1 MTTQT
6 TLTYTLEE
14 FLTKFEQR
22 IDRQFAEVNQRMDRQ
37 FAEVNQRMDKQF
49 AEVNQKMD
57 RQFAEVNQK
66 MDKQFA
72 EVNQKFA
79 EVNQKFAEVNQTLTD
94 VKIGQADLFAKL
106 DGIDKRLSNQEF
118 FNRSFF
124 LAVIAALLG
133 VAAKLFGILPLD
145 K

>member
-6 TLTYTLEE
+6 TLTFTLEE

-22 IDRQFAEVNQRMDRQ
+22 ID
-37 FAEVNQRMDKQF
+37 
-49 AEVNQKMD
+49 QK
-57 RQFAEVNQK
+57 FAEVNQK

-72 EVNQKFA
+72 EVNQKMDQQFA
-79 EVNQKFAEVNQTLTD
+79 EVNQKLTEVNKQFAEVNQTLND
-94 VKIGQADLFAKL
+94 VKIGQADLSAKV

-124 LAVIAALLG
+124 LAVIASLLG
-133 VAAKLFGILPLD
+133 VAAKFFGVLPPD

>member
-14 FLTKFEQR
+14 FLTKFELR
-22 IDRQFAEVNQRMDRQ
+22 IDRQFAEVNQKMDKQ

-57 RQFAEVNQK
+57 
-66 MDKQFA
+66 KQFA
-72 EVNQKFA
+72 EVNQKFV
-79 EVNQKFAEVNQTLTD
+79 EVNQKFAEVNQTLID
-94 VKIGQADLFAKL
+94 VKIGQADLSAKV

-118 FNRSFF
+118 FNRSFL
-124 LAVIAALLG
+124 LAVIASLLG
-133 VAAKLFGILPLD
+133 IAAKLFGVLPID

>member
-6 TLTYTLEE
+6 TLTFTLEE
-14 FLTKFEQR
+14 FLTKFEQK
-22 IDRQFAEVNQRMDRQ
+22 
-37 FAEVNQRMDKQF
+37 MDK
-49 AEVNQKMD
+49 
-57 RQFAEVNQK
+57 QFAEVNQK

-72 EVNQKFA
+72 EVNQKMDKQFA
-79 EVNQKFAEVNQTLTD
+79 EVNQKMDKQFAEVDRKFVEVNRQFTEVNQSLTD
-94 VKIGQADLFAKL
+94 IKIGQADLSAKV

-124 LAVIAALLG
+124 LAVIASLLG
-133 VAAKLFGILPLD
+133 VAAKLFGVLPSD

>member
-22 IDRQFAEVNQRMDRQ
+22 IDRQFAEVNQKMDKQFAEVNQRMDRQ

-57 RQFAEVNQK
+57 
-66 MDKQFA
+66 KQFA
-72 EVNQKFA
+72 EVNQKF
-79 EVNQKFAEVNQTLTD
+79 VEVNQTLTD

-133 VAAKLFGILPLD
+133 VAAKLFGILPPD

>member
-6 TLTYTLEE
+6 TLTFTLEE

-22 IDRQFAEVNQRMDRQ
+22 IDQKFADVNQK
-37 FAEVNQRMDKQF
+37 MDKQF
-49 AEVNQKMD
+49 AD
-57 RQFAEVNQK
+57 VNQK

-72 EVNQKFA
+72 EVNQKMDKQFVEVDRKFV
-79 EVNQKFAEVNQTLTD
+79 EVNRQFTEVNKQLAEVNQTLND
-94 VKIGQADLFAKL
+94 VKIGQAELSAKV

-124 LAVIAALLG
+124 LAVIASLLG
-133 VAAKLFGILPLD
+133 VAAKLFGVLPPD